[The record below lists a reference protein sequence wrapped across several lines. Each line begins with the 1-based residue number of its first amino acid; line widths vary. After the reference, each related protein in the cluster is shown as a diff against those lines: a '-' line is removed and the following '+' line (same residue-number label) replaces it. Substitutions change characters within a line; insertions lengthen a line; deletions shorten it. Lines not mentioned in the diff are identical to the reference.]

1 MLDGEIDRL
10 KAELEHLESLVLQMC
25 DHPNPKG
32 VMEEGQGLETI
43 HMVQALKRKFGVSWV
58 TTRGQIRHHIVD
70 DGGLG

>member
-10 KAELEHLESLVLQMC
+10 KAGLEHLESLVLEMC

-43 HMVQALKRKFGVSWV
+43 HMVQALKRKFGVS
-58 TTRGQIRHHIVD
+58 
-70 DGGLG
+70 